1 MVARTPGL
9 AVVINLDY
17 MNISCELCRLLWH
30 EVEKGMLQA
39 GFALDGRVFVAT
51 EENAAEIASKV
62 MKSLEPTFEAYG
74 VTQFDAVREFYCYDL
89 ATRIDLTMADAATA
103 VEVEITEEISHG

>member
-17 MNISCELCRLLWH
+17 MNVSCELCRLLWH
-30 EVEKGMLQA
+30 EIERAMMLA

-51 EENAAEIASKV
+51 EEGAAEIAGQV

-74 VTQFDAVREFYCYDL
+74 VSQFDAVREFYCYDL
-89 ATRIDLTMADAATA
+89 STRVDLAMAEVAAQ
-103 VEVEITEEISHG
+103 VEVEITEDVVH